1 MTTAKIRAGNERL
14 GEAMKG
20 CKFCEAMEKKVK
32 TNEQWDAEHAGHG
45 GYTWEQAP
53 HPSGTWFWKVCK
65 CGHKHLRIREEAGK

>member
-1 MTTAKIRAGNERL
+1 
-14 GEAMKG
+14 MKG

-53 HPSGTWFWKVCK
+53 HPGGTWFWKVCK
-65 CGHKHLRIREEAGK
+65 CGHKHLRIREERVSESHTNKANYLQG